1 MSQSL
6 ASLSEGLSYPTTIQS
21 LTDEDIPQCT
31 PLPGELWTPIN
42 GTNSRY
48 FVSNMGRVLTRVYY
62 NHPRWHLLKP
72 FSTGKSYKIGRGYL
86 QVKLYLE
93 DGTWMRP
100 KVHRLVA
107 EHFIPNPDNLPQI
120 DHIDNDPLNN
130 RAENLQWVTNR
141 QNTQLRF
148 ERQGKLSFEKAEML
162 REEFSRT
169 GLTKERFCVAW
180 AEQLGVCRNTIRFC
194 LDGTTWQSEEV

>member
-31 PLPGELWTPIN
+31 PLPGELWMPIN

-62 NHPRWHLLKP
+62 SHPRWHLLKP
-72 FSTGKSYKIGRGYL
+72 FLTGKSYKIGRGYL

-130 RAENLQWVTNR
+130 RVENLQWVTNR

-194 LDGTTWQSEEV
+194 LDGTTWQSEEA